1 MNEELIKRLFNTT
14 VEEIEDGYKVIFEGK
29 GGNEGYILYKR
40 AKRGWSNKP
49 VSQNTYLIGDA
60 NIYQVLDKLK
70 KYLTLEENEITKVK
84 QIFSNISLQILE
96 EYLSTETHYENNHQ
110 NNTDDNSDEFT
121 HEPNGGEDTIKDRTT
136 EAEQQEK

>member
-1 MNEELIKRLFNTT
+1 MNEELIRKLFSTT
-14 VEEIEDGYKVIFEGK
+14 VEKIEDGYKVIFEGK
-29 GGNEGYILYKR
+29 GGHEGYILYKR

-60 NIYQVLDKLK
+60 NIYQVLDMLK

-96 EYLSTETHYENNHQ
+96 EYLSKDE
-110 NNTDDNSDEFT
+110 DND
-121 HEPNGGEDTIKDRTT
+121 II
-136 EAEQQEK
+136 

>member
-1 MNEELIKRLFNTT
+1 MNEELIKKLFNTT

-29 GGNEGYILYKR
+29 GGHKGYILYKR

-60 NIYQVLDKLK
+60 NIYQVLDMLK
-70 KYLTLEENEITKVK
+70 KYLTLEENEITRVK

-96 EYLSTETHYENNHQ
+96 EYLSTSTHEEEIDQNNAENNP
-110 NNTDDNSDEFT
+110 NTLTQEF
-121 HEPNGGEDTIKDRTT
+121 N
-136 EAEQQEK
+136 